1 MPSGT
6 ASAESP
12 ADGGINMV
20 PNQLAML
27 VPSFD
32 PATDSVDTWTQ
43 KIEMLL
49 VAWPRQKLD
58 ELATRLVLNCRGTA
72 FQKLQL
78 HRSEVL
84 KNEEKAIKRIVELV
98 GGTWGQVPLE
108 QRFELVEKGLYRS
121 QQKSDE
127 SADSYLAR
135 LDVTWTELMTKGI
148 SLEEIQSY
156 VVLRGSKLAA
166 EDKKRVIVESG
177 GETSGQLSMKK
188 VTAAIRMIGSNFF
201 QEMTGNRRDKSL
213 KVYDSQTFVA
223 EDDEEFISESFMVT
237 DDFLDDETVEIL
249 ATEHQDDDASL
260 VMQFEEAI
268 TEAIQGDADLAAYFS
283 TYQEARR
290 RLSEK
295 VRTRGFWPMSKGYGK
310 KGGKFHKGKGRA
322 SLAQRIANSH
332 CRRCGKKGH
341 WRAECPLLS
350 GRQDSRTTASSGSS
364 EVAPTSYVTVEEV
377 IPEIANIPEF
387 EEPSPGVKGLIAACC
402 ACFNEK
408 SNGFK
413 TNQNRGRK
421 GLPSQAL
428 LNKFTGQIK
437 HHLRSRVNAECVG
450 KSHSVGVDSPNAVK
464 MMMKPQDPIPSTP
477 KSESADACFVSSG
490 TIGVV
495 DLGASQTVMGD
506 QQLKEF
512 LQNLPS
518 AVRSRVRRAPCD
530 IVFRFGNHQTLA
542 SKHSLMLPLQNQWIR
557 IAIVKGKTPF
567 LLSSTFLKNI
577 KAIIDVEEGT
587 LWSKLLDRPLS
598 IERTSKSLF
607 MLDINQLWQEPGMA
621 VQPPPAGDSPDQ
633 SESFPKRSPIC
644 AADSCEFQIDET
656 DKKTVEFH
664 KDKRVSQNTVN
675 DTMIQVNSDAEKSQP
690 SDSDLAVC
698 ADSRL
703 STPID
708 RPRPAADHHAEVSV
722 RSSEGLPQCP
732 PRGASSGGQSTS
744 GPNDSGRVEEG
755 EHCLR
760 DCSQGQILSAGVRA
774 TPAVG
779 GLVHI
784 NLREEHQSGASK
796 VHPLRGI
803 DSGRR
808 EQGQPISNSQ
818 SSGEQGQTGGSI
830 ELCSLVDGSGSQCG
844 GRRLRGTGKPSSCPE
859 SPRRDVVC
867 QGGKSTTTWSPL
879 STGTEHVANPRSPPE
894 VDGQGR
900 EVMQPEVTDPIVSI
914 AVSTDSPSLVTE
926 ESEFHSYHRI
936 CQGLI
941 RKMTQEYQEVMS
953 SKQTSHHR
961 FKLDLLEI
969 MCSDQSELTRQVELS
984 KGSAQRF
991 GLSEGDLSQPS
1002 VRKQLFQIIVDRD
1015 PKDIWYSPECNPWC
1029 LWSNLNGTRSIEA
1042 FDQMVLKRTNNL
1054 WQISLAVVLYRIQVS
1069 RRKHFHMEQP
1079 GGSLMWSQPCV
1090 GEILSNTLRCR
1101 FDLCRVGQLVDPSTG
1116 LPIRKRLTVQTTSQA
1131 LHRKLN
1137 DKLCSQD
1144 HNHQRIE
1151 GNTRVN
1157 GETVRRSTFTERY
1170 PIRFA
1175 RQIAKTLIHE
1185 KPWEPPAYCLA
1196 TDSSEHPTK
1205 RRRLGQKMSAEEINR
1220 RFTNVNWRTVMDEA
1234 DRVAPRVG
1242 ILIQENNDLCR
1253 QVQQLCPQ
1261 HEIQHIVLCR
1271 GTDRYVGPNKPL
1283 QPGIAP
1289 FRRRICIRRRLEDVV
1304 VDPEWEQW
1312 ERLTFKGLRRKG
1324 VAARVS
1330 LTIFAKLKVPDTV
1343 TSSLPSAD
1351 VQHRRSAENSS
1362 LPEAKRP
1369 RRPTVTFDD
1378 SSRPDVSPE
1387 TPVIDNPTSD
1397 RSPESTEE
1405 PSREIID
1412 LIAQKHGPK
1421 FLALSKE
1428 DQSWL
1433 LKLHRNLGHPSAAKL
1448 IESCR
1453 QLNCDPHILH
1463 AVPDLKCSTCVETQ
1477 RPHVARPSATHSEGD
1492 FGDSISMD
1500 GITWTNAKGQQF
1512 HFYHFLDHH
1521 TTYHTAIVSSSRT
1534 TEDAIKAL
1542 CRGWMLWAGPPAV
1555 LCLDA
1560 ATEFTSEGFLN
1571 FMQKSNIK
1579 GRVIAT
1585 EGHWQNSQIERHGG
1599 VLQKILQKMD
1609 LEQAIESYEQLEL
1622 ALAIATHTKNQWSR
1636 YRGYPP
1642 EMLVFGK
1649 MTRVPG
1655 SVVSD
1660 ITQSSHMLALSEQA
1674 EGIRFREELAM
1685 RERAR
1690 KAFSQIDNDQACRRA
1705 IHHRSRPSRGQYEKG
1720 EWIMVWR
1727 KRGEATGNWQG
1738 PMQVII
1744 QEGHNVIWATM
1755 GNKLFRAAPENVR
1768 PLSAVEEATKIGSES
1783 KSTTPGDNLSIRP
1796 THGGAQLH
1804 DLTTVSG
1811 TMTVPSVP
1819 INHDISIGS
1828 EGVAVVHNPNI
1839 EPATAE
1845 NSSQQT
1851 TGGEQP
1857 DVEPA
1862 PIGTPAVVPQF
1873 EPENPINNGPSDAH
1887 NIPIPESD
1895 TSEDSFYACEEDCFY
1910 LDSTQAWKLEIDVC
1924 QQDINRWKQEE
1935 HPTEMSFLVTAA
1947 KKQRSEVK
1955 LHDLTIKEQ
1964 ELFRQAKDK
1973 EIDSWIQTGTV
1984 AKILR
1989 HQIPLENIM
1998 RCRWILTWK
2007 EIDESE
2013 RKASKSSQS
2022 QFKPKA
2028 RLVVLGYTD
2037 PCLED
2042 IPRDSPTMTKMTRM
2056 MILQFAASNNWDIES
2071 FDIKTAF
2078 LRGSEQGD
2086 RTLGIE
2092 PPSELRERLKLKPSE
2107 VLQLLKG
2114 AYGRVDAPFL
2124 WFMEL
2129 RRKLL
2134 DLQFQQ
2140 SPFDP
2145 CMFVLPNAE
2154 TGQTEGMIGVH
2165 VDDGLCCGSERFQ
2178 QKLKELETIFP
2189 FGSHK
2194 RRKFVFT
2201 GLHIEQ
2207 HSDHSITVQ
2216 QSQYVKD
2223 INPINV
2229 CRERKQQLEDVVTE
2243 KERQDL
2249 RALVGSLSYAAINSR
2264 PDLRS
2269 RIGWLQS
2276 SINKACVNTLVEA
2289 NKILHEGKLHADTA
2303 LRVQPIRIDDIRFV
2317 AFSDASFASAKSN
2330 DSHQGMMIMTAH
2342 KCIGE
2347 NKVSAVNPLLWHS
2360 KKIQKVAVSTLSAEA
2375 MALAGTVDMLSW
2387 VRLYWAWINDVACP
2401 WRKADELLLRLP
2413 PAFSALPPPE
2423 DSCNEQWSPPD
2434 ELREDLKHLPK
2445 KTESIIATDCKSLFD
2460 LISRTAPPA
2469 CQEFRTQLQ
2478 AKLIK
2483 EHINNGIQIRWVPSG
2498 AQVADSL
2505 TKVMDNTMIRECL
2518 RQGRYALHD
2527 EHEILRSRSD
2537 SRARLQWFRQQGSE
2551 ANGDADI

>member
-1 MPSGT
+1 
-6 ASAESP
+6 
-12 ADGGINMV
+12 MV
-20 PNQLAML
+20 SNQLAML

-32 PATDSVDTWTQ
+32 PASDSVETWTQ

-84 KNEEKAIKRIVELV
+84 KNDEKAIKRIVELV

-135 LDVTWTELMTKGI
+135 LDVTWTELKTKGI
-148 SLEEIQSY
+148 SLDEIESY

-177 GETSGQLSMKK
+177 GENSGKLAMKK

-223 EDDEEFISESFMVT
+223 EDDEESISESFMVME
-237 DDFLDDETVEIL
+237 DPLDDETIEIL

-295 VRTRGFWPMSKGYGK
+295 VRTRGFWPMSKGFGK
-310 KGGKFHKGKGRA
+310 KGGKFNKGKGKS

-341 WRAECPLLS
+341 WRAECPLVT
-350 GRQDSRTTASSGSS
+350 GRSDSRATSSTGAS
-364 EVAPTSYVTVEEV
+364 EMAPTSYVTVEEV
-377 IPEIANIPEF
+377 NPEIFGIPMIDEVDA
-387 EEPSPGVKGLIAACC
+387 ETQGESAMCLTCVPQKNHSHYHHKGFSHGDNPNCWKKVTDRIKATLRR
-402 ACFNEK
+402 K
-408 SNGFK
+408 V
-413 TNQNRGRK
+413 NRHVEIGK
-421 GLPSQAL
+421 VGTGAPI
-428 LNKFTGQIK
+428 TGQENIK
-437 HHLRSRVNAECVG
+437 VIDNSNHI
-450 KSHSVGVDSPNAVK
+450 VK
-464 MMMKPQDPIPSTP
+464 TED
-477 KSESADACFVSSG
+477 ADACFVSTG

-512 LQNLPS
+512 LQNLPV
-518 AVRSRVRRAPCD
+518 AVRSKVRRAPCD

-542 SKHSLMLPLQNQWIR
+542 SKHSLLLPLQDQWIR
-557 IAIVKGKTPF
+557 IAIVKGNTPF
-567 LLSSTFLKNI
+567 LLSSTFLRGI
-577 KAIIDVEEGT
+577 KAIIDVEQGT
-587 LWSKLLDRPLS
+587 LWSKLLHRFLE
-598 IERTSKSLF
+598 IERTTKSLF
-607 MLDINQLWQEPGMA
+607 MLDLNQLWQEPDLA
-621 VQPPPAGDSPDQ
+621 VPSASDGGSHEQ
-633 SESFPKRSPIC
+633 SESFPKQAPIC
-644 AADSCEFQIDET
+644 AAENCKSPANEITIIEKNEATGSRSDERRFEPSSSFLDRSSEFHIDEAT
-656 DKKTVEFH
+656 CSYSRGESACDQSSC
-664 KDKRVSQNTVN
+664 D
-675 DTMIQVNSDAEKSQP
+675 P
-690 SDSDLAVC
+690 S
-698 ADSRL
+698 
-703 STPID
+703 
-708 RPRPAADHHAEVSV
+708 HHVEVSV
-722 RSSEGLPQCP
+722 RSSERIPQFP
-732 PRGASSGGQSTS
+732 SRSSRTRRMPRGGE
-744 GPNDSGRVEEG
+744 NDSCRVEAGDDHLWNGSQREEFSDG
-755 EHCLR
+755 LR
-760 DCSQGQILSAGVRA
+760 Q
-774 TPAVG
+774 PAVMG

-784 NLREEHQSGASK
+784 PLRKEHQASTPQ
-796 VHPLRGI
+796 VHQVCRAAAGRGEKAGNQTQGKGSSCQVSTSECTEPINLMDSCGSELRG
-803 DSGRR
+803 GR
-808 EQGQPISNSQ
+808 
-818 SSGEQGQTGGSI
+818 
-830 ELCSLVDGSGSQCG
+830 V
-844 GRRLRGTGKPSSCPE
+844 RRDWKSRLCPE
-859 SPRRDVVC
+859 SQGGDELCPRGESPTTWSDDTVGDGHVSDPRAAAEDCC
-867 QGGKSTTTWSPL
+867 QGG
-879 STGTEHVANPRSPPE
+879 E
-894 VDGQGR
+894 VSEPGAADHDPSITVSGD
-900 EVMQPEVTDPIVSI
+900 QPSF
-914 AVSTDSPSLVTE
+914 VTE
-926 ESEFHSYHRI
+926 VSEFQSYHRI
-936 CQGLI
+936 CLGLI
-941 RKMTQEYQEVMS
+941 RKMTQEYQEVLNSVLPKS
-953 SKQTSHHR
+953 SRS
-961 FKLDLLEI
+961 KLNLLEI
-969 MCSDQSELTRQVELS
+969 MCSDKSELTRQAELL

-991 GLSEGDLSQPS
+991 GLSEGDLSQPQN
-1002 VRKQLFQIIVDRD
+1002 RKRLFQIIVEQD
-1015 PKDIWYSPECNPWC
+1015 PANIWYSPECNPWC
-1029 LWSNLNGTRSIEA
+1029 LWSNLNGSRSIEMH
-1042 FDQMVLKRTNNL
+1042 QQLVQKRTDSL

-1090 GEILSNTLRCR
+1090 GEILANTLSCK
-1101 FDLCRVGQLVDPSTG
+1101 FDLCEVGQLVDPSTG
-1116 LPIRKRLTVQTTSQA
+1116 LPIRKRLTVQTTSHA
-1131 LHRKLN
+1131 IHRRLN
-1137 DKLCSQD
+1137 DKLCNNNHQ
-1144 HNHQRIE
+1144 HQRIE
-1151 GNTRVN
+1151 GQTKIN
-1157 GETVRRSTFTERY
+1157 GESIRRSTFTEHY

-1175 RQIAKTLIHE
+1175 RQIARTMLFE
-1185 KPWEPPAYCLA
+1185 KPWEPPVYGLA
-1196 TDSSEHPTK
+1196 LTSEEHPTK
-1205 RRRLGQKMSAEEINR
+1205 RRRLGQKMSAGEINQ
-1220 RFTNVNWRTVMDEA
+1220 RFASVNWRTVMDEA

-1242 ILIQENNDLCR
+1242 VIIQENNDLCEK
-1253 QVQQLCPQ
+1253 VQRLCPQ
-1261 HEIQHIVLCR
+1261 HEIQHLVLCR
-1271 GTDRYVGPNKPL
+1271 GTDRYVGPNKTL
-1283 QPGIAP
+1283 QPGVAP
-1289 FRRRICIRRRLEDVV
+1289 FRRRICIRRRMEDIV

-1312 ERLTFKGLRRKG
+1312 ERLTFKGLRRTG

-1330 LTIFAKLKVPDTV
+1330 LTIFAKLKVSDTISPSTTSEDG
-1343 TSSLPSAD
+1343 TSSSAD
-1351 VQHRRSAENSS
+1351 ALRRSAENPSV
-1362 LPEAKRP
+1362 PEAKRL
-1369 RRPTVTFDD
+1369 RRTEVTFENSSNPDD
-1378 SSRPDVSPE
+1378 TNEPLETETTLPE
-1387 TPVIDNPTSD
+1387 SENPQLHQQPREVIDM
-1397 RSPESTEE
+1397 
-1405 PSREIID
+1405 
-1412 LIAQKHGPK
+1412 IAQKHGPK
-1421 FLALSKE
+1421 FLAIPKE

-1448 IESCR
+1448 IEACR
-1453 QLNCDPHILH
+1453 QLNCDPKILH

-1477 RPHVARPSATHSEGD
+1477 RPQIARPSATHSEGD

-1534 TEDAIKAL
+1534 TEEAIKAL
-1542 CRGWMLWAGPPAV
+1542 TRGWMLWAGPPAV
-1555 LCLDA
+1555 LCMDA
-1560 ATEFTSEGFLN
+1560 ATEFTSESFLM

-1585 EGHWQNSQIERHGG
+1585 EGHWQNSQIESHGG
-1599 VLQKILQKMD
+1599 ILQRILQKMD
-1609 LEQAIESYEQLEL
+1609 VEQSIDSYEQLEV
-1622 ALAIATHTKNQWSR
+1622 ALAVATHTKNQWSR

-1649 MTRVPG
+1649 MTRIPG

-1660 ITQSSHMLALSEQA
+1660 ISQPSHMLALSDQA
-1674 EGIRFREELAM
+1674 EGIRFRTELAR
-1685 RERAR
+1685 REQAR

-1705 IHHRSRPSRGQYEKG
+1705 INHRTRPTRGNYEKG

-1727 KRGEATGNWQG
+1727 KRGEAAGNWQG

-1744 QEGHNVIWATM
+1744 QEDKHVVWATM

-1768 PLSAVEEATKIGSES
+1768 PLSAVEEVNHRGNPQTALR
-1783 KSTTPGDNLSIRP
+1783 PDHDLSIRP
-1796 THGGAQLH
+1796 AHGGAQLL
-1804 DLTTVSG
+1804 DLTQVSG
-1811 TMTVPSVP
+1811 AVQPSAP
-1819 INHDISIGS
+1819 I
-1828 EGVAVVHNPNI
+1828 P
-1839 EPATAE
+1839 
-1845 NSSQQT
+1845 SST
-1851 TGGEQP
+1851 TGIETEVIPGEQNEPIVIPQDSNHSEHNSGEQP
-1857 DVEPA
+1857 DVEPT
-1862 PIGTPAVVPQF
+1862 PVGTPALAPQLTQ
-1873 EPENPINNGPSDAH
+1873 EDPSQQEAH
-1887 NIPIPESD
+1887 EVPIPESNE
-1895 TSEDSFYACEEDCFY
+1895 SEDSFYAVEEDCFH
-1910 LDSTQAWKLEIDVC
+1910 LDSSQAWKFEVDIC
-1924 QQDINRWKQEE
+1924 QQDINRWKQETN
-1935 HPTEMSFLVTAA
+1935 PTEMAFLVTAA

-1955 LHDLTIKEQ
+1955 MHDLTIKEQ
-1964 ELFRQAKDK
+1964 HMFQQAKDK

-1989 HQIPLENIM
+1989 HQIPLKNIM
-1998 RCRWILTWK
+1998 KCRWILTWK

-2013 RKASKSSQS
+2013 RKNSKNPQD
-2022 QFKPKA
+2022 QYKPKA

-2037 PCLED
+2037 PCIED
-2042 IPRDSPTMTKMTRM
+2042 IPRDSPTMTKLTRM
-2056 MILQFAASNNWDIES
+2056 MILQVATSNNWDIES

-2092 PPSELRERLKLKPSE
+2092 PPPELRERLKLQDCE

-2129 RRKLL
+2129 RSQLL
-2134 DLQFQQ
+2134 KLQFQQ

-2145 CMFVLPNAE
+2145 CMFVLANE
-2154 TGQTEGMIGVH
+2154 TTGQTEGMIGVH
-2165 VDDGLCCGSERFQ
+2165 VDDGLCCGSARFQ
-2178 QKLKELETIFP
+2178 SKLKELEKVFP

-2194 RRKFVFT
+2194 KRKFVFT
-2201 GLHIEQ
+2201 GLQIEQ
-2207 HSDHSITVQ
+2207 SADNTITVQ

-2223 INPINV
+2223 IKPIV
-2229 CRERKQQLEDVVTE
+2229 ISRERKQQLEDVVTE
-2243 KERQDL
+2243 NERQEL
-2249 RALVGSLSYAAINSR
+2249 RALIGSLSYAAINSR
-2264 PDLRS
+2264 PDLCS

-2276 SINKACVNTLVEA
+2276 SINKACVSTLVEA
-2289 NKILHEGKLHADTA
+2289 NKILHEGKIHAETA
-2303 LRVQPIRIDDIRFV
+2303 LRIQPIKLADIRFV

-2330 DSHQGMMIMTAH
+2330 DSHQGMMIMAAH
-2342 KCIGE
+2342 KDIGE
-2347 NKVSAVNPLLWHS
+2347 NKVSQINPILWHS

-2387 VRLYWAWINDVACP
+2387 VRLYWAWINDVSCP

-2413 PAFSALPPPE
+2413 PAFSALPPQKVDE
-2423 DSCNEQWSPPD
+2423 SENWSPPD
-2434 ELREDLKHLPK
+2434 ELRDDLKNLPK
-2445 KTESIIATDCKSLFD
+2445 RTESIIATDCKSLFD
-2460 LISRTAPPA
+2460 LINRTAPPA

-2551 ANGDADI
+2551 ANGVNDIQESQVA

>member
-1 MPSGT
+1 MPPGT

-12 ADGGINMV
+12 AETMV

-32 PATDSVDTWTQ
+32 PATDSVETWTQ

-135 LDVTWTELMTKGI
+135 LDVTWTELMTKAI

-177 GETSGQLSMKK
+177 GENSGQLSMKR

-201 QEMTGNRRDKSL
+201 QEMTGNRRGKSL

-223 EDDEEFISESFMVT
+223 EDDEEAFSESFMVT
-237 DDFLDDETVEIL
+237 EDMLDEETIEIL
-249 ATEHQDDDASL
+249 ATEHQDDDASM

-310 KGGKFHKGKGRA
+310 KGGKMAKGKGKA

-341 WRAECPLLS
+341 WRAECPLVT
-350 GRQDSRTTASSGSS
+350 GRSESRATSSTGNS
-364 EVAPTSYVTVEEV
+364 EMAPTSYVTVDEMD
-377 IPEIANIPEF
+377 PEIFDIPEF
-387 EEPSPGVKGLIAACC
+387 DDNLNDDQGVSAICLTCVSQSNHPNRQSKFWDKSKVSSNWLKGLTDRI
-402 ACFNEK
+402 
-408 SNGFK
+408 K
-413 TNQNRGRK
+413 T
-421 GLPSQAL
+421 
-428 LNKFTGQIK
+428 T
-437 HHLRSRVNAECVG
+437 LRSKVKAQCHDAFGKIGIETPIDNDSIKSVQVVNPR
-450 KSHSVGVDSPNAVK
+450 SPTENADV
-464 MMMKPQDPIPSTP
+464 
-477 KSESADACFVSSG
+477 CFVSTG

-512 LQNLPS
+512 LQNLPAS
-518 AVRSRVRRAPCD
+518 VRSKVRRSSCD
-530 IVFRFGNHQTLA
+530 IVFRFGNHQTLT
-542 SKHSLMLPLQNQWIR
+542 SKHSLLLPLQEQWIR
-557 IAIVKGKTPF
+557 IAIVKGRTPF
-567 LLSSTFLKNI
+567 LLSSTFLRGI

-587 LWSKLLDRPLS
+587 LWSKLLNRQLN

-607 MLDINQLWQEPGMA
+607 MLDINQLWQEPILA
-621 VQPPPAGDSPDQ
+621 VQSTSAVGSLDP
-633 SESFPKRSPIC
+633 SESFPKQAPIC
-644 AADSCEFQIDET
+644 AAENCQYPADDTAMSEIDKAQGSRSDKSQSHVKSSSALGSRCES
-656 DKKTVEFH
+656 H
-664 KDKRVSQNTVN
+664 RVSAACP
-675 DTMIQVNSDAEKSQP
+675 NSKREPPRDLQP
-690 SDSDLAVC
+690 RDL
-698 ADSRL
+698 S
-703 STPID
+703 
-708 RPRPAADHHAEVSV
+708 HHVEVSV
-722 RSSEGLPQCP
+722 RSTEGISQCSSRSSRTRGTQGGGEDDSCRVEAGDDFVRHCPQREELPG
-732 PRGASSGGQSTS
+732 RLRSTS
-744 GPNDSGRVEEG
+744 
-755 EHCLR
+755 
-760 DCSQGQILSAGVRA
+760 
-774 TPAVG
+774 TMG
-779 GLVHI
+779 GLVHVP
-784 NLREEHQSGASK
+784 LREEPKNGSSQIHQ
-796 VHPLRGI
+796 VCRIDPRRGEQTGNL
-803 DSGRR
+803 S
-808 EQGQPISNSQ
+808 QGQSHSEQTSNRKSTEPSSLLDSSGSDVRGCRVRGELQ
-818 SSGEQGQTGGSI
+818 SS
-830 ELCSLVDGSGSQCG
+830 L
-844 GRRLRGTGKPSSCPE
+844 CPE
-859 SPRRDVVC
+859 SPGGDDLCSR
-867 QGGKSTTTWSPL
+867 GKSSTTWTIDP
-879 STGTEHVANPRSPPE
+879 TGNEHVPDPRATAKDGHQRGEVSEQATADPNTSFAESGENPSF
-894 VDGQGR
+894 
-900 EVMQPEVTDPIVSI
+900 
-914 AVSTDSPSLVTE
+914 VTE
-926 ESEFHSYHRI
+926 VSEFQSYHRI
-936 CQGLI
+936 CLGLI
-941 RKMTQEYQEVMS
+941 RKITQEYQEVFS
-953 SKQTSHHR
+953 SVLPKSSR
-961 FKLDLLEI
+961 SKLTLLEI
-969 MCSDQSELTRQVELS
+969 MCSDKSELTKQVELL

-991 GLSEGDLSQPS
+991 GLSEGDLSQS
-1002 VRKQLFQIIVDRD
+1002 RDRKQLFKIIVEQD
-1015 PKDIWYSPECNPWC
+1015 PDNVWYSPVCKPWC
-1029 LWSNLNGTRSIEA
+1029 LWSNLNGNKSIEA
-1042 FDQMVLKRTNNL
+1042 FRQLVHQRTISL
-1054 WQISLAVVLYRIQVS
+1054 WQISLAVVLYRVQVS

-1079 GGSLMWSQPCV
+1079 GGSLMWSQPCM
-1090 GEILSNTLRCR
+1090 GEILSNTLLCK
-1101 FDLCRVGQLVDPSTG
+1101 FDLCEVGRLVDPSTG
-1116 LPIRKRLTVQTTSQA
+1116 LPIRKRLTVQTTSHA
-1131 LHRKLN
+1131 LHRRLN
-1137 DKLCSQD
+1137 NKLCAQN
-1144 HNHQRIE
+1144 HTHQRIE
-1151 GNTRVN
+1151 GQTKIN
-1157 GETVRRSTFTERY
+1157 GEIISRSTFTENY
-1170 PIRFA
+1170 PIHFA
-1175 RQIAKTLIHE
+1175 RQIAKTILYE
-1185 KPWEPPAYCLA
+1185 KLWEPPVYCLA
-1196 TDSSEHPTK
+1196 ANTEEHPTK

-1220 RFTNVNWRTVMDEA
+1220 RFTSVTWQTVMDEA

-1242 ILIQENNDLCR
+1242 IVIQENNELCE
-1253 QVQQLCPQ
+1253 QVQKLCPK
-1261 HEIQHIVLCR
+1261 HEIQHLVLCR
-1271 GTDRYVGPNKPL
+1271 GTDRYVGPNKSL
-1283 QPGIAP
+1283 QPGVAP
-1289 FRRRICIRRRLEDVV
+1289 FRRRICIRRRMEDIV

-1330 LTIFAKLKVPDTV
+1330 LTIFAKLKVPDAA
-1343 TSSLPSAD
+1343 SSPSMSEDASSSSAD
-1351 VQHRRSAENSS
+1351 AQRRSAENPI
-1362 LPEAKRP
+1362 LPEAKRL
-1369 RRPTVTFDD
+1369 RRPAVTFENSSNPDD
-1378 SSRPDVSPE
+1378 NREPPRSEVGPE
-1387 TPVIDNPTSD
+1387 CETSHQD
-1397 RSPESTEE
+1397 K
-1405 PSREIID
+1405 PSREVID

-1421 FLALSKE
+1421 FLALPKE
-1428 DQSWL
+1428 DQAWL
-1433 LKLHRNLGHPSAAKL
+1433 LKLHRNLGHPSSAKL
-1448 IESCR
+1448 IETCR
-1453 QLNCDPHILH
+1453 QLNCDSQILH

-1477 RPHVARPSATHSEGD
+1477 RPPIARPSAIHGEGD

-1500 GITWTNAKGQQF
+1500 GVTWTNAKGQQF
-1512 HFYHFLDHH
+1512 HFYHFLDRH
-1521 TTYHTAIVSSSRT
+1521 TTFHTAIVSPSRT

-1542 CRGWMLWAGPPAV
+1542 TRGWMLWAGPPAV
-1555 LCLDA
+1555 LCMDA
-1560 ATEFTSEGFLN
+1560 ATEFTSENFSI
-1571 FMQKSNIK
+1571 FMQKANIK
-1579 GRVIAT
+1579 GHVIAT

-1599 VLQKILQKMD
+1599 ILQRILERMD
-1609 LEQAIESYEQLEL
+1609 VEQPIESYEQLEI
-1622 ALAIATHTKNQWSR
+1622 ALAVATHTKNQWSR

-1649 MTRVPG
+1649 MARVPG

-1660 ITQSSHMLALSEQA
+1660 TSHSAHMLAVSDQSE
-1674 EGIRFREELAM
+1674 GVRFRSELAL
-1685 RERAR
+1685 RESAR
-1690 KAFSQIDNDQACRRA
+1690 KAFCQIDNDQTCRRA
-1705 IHHRSRPSRGQYEKG
+1705 LNHRSRPNRGHYEKG

-1727 KRGEATGNWQG
+1727 KRGETTGNWQG

-1744 QEGHNVIWATM
+1744 QEGKHVIWATM

-1768 PLSAVEEATKIGSES
+1768 PLSAVEEINRTRTRSES
-1783 KSTTPGDNLSIRP
+1783 TSPSHDLSIRP
-1796 THGGAQLH
+1796 NHGGAQLI
-1804 DLTTVSG
+1804 DLTQT
-1811 TMTVPSVP
+1811 
-1819 INHDISIGS
+1819 GS
-1828 EGVAVVHNPNI
+1828 PNLPTTETSTPAGVGNS
-1839 EPATAE
+1839 ELLTE
-1845 NSSQQT
+1845 NSQEPIVISSES
-1851 TGGEQP
+1851 GNSENNSGEQP
-1857 DVEPA
+1857 DMEPA
-1862 PIGTPAVVPQF
+1862 PVGTPAFAPQLT
-1873 EPENPINNGPSDAH
+1873 PEDSSQQEAH
-1887 NIPIPESD
+1887 TIPIPESD
-1895 TSEDSFYACEEDCFY
+1895 ESESNFYAVEEDCFH
-1910 LDSTQAWKLEIDVC
+1910 LESSQAWKFEVEVC
-1924 QQDINRWKQEE
+1924 QQDINRWKEE
-1935 HPTEMSFLVTAA
+1935 ANPTEMLFLVSAA

-1955 LHDLTIKEQ
+1955 LHDLTVKEQ
-1964 ELFRQAKDK
+1964 ELFQQAKDK
-1973 EIDSWIQTGTV
+1973 EIESWIQTGTV

-1989 HQIPLENIM
+1989 HQIPLKNIM
-1998 RCRWILTWK
+1998 KCRWILTWK

-2013 RKASKSSQS
+2013 RKDSKIAQS

-2037 PCLED
+2037 PCIED

-2092 PPSELRERLKLKPSE
+2092 PPPELRNRLKLQDCE

-2129 RRKLL
+2129 RRQLL
-2134 DLQFQQ
+2134 KLQFQQ

-2145 CMFVLPNAE
+2145 CMFVLANDK

-2165 VDDGLCCGSERFQ
+2165 VDDGLCCGSARFQ
-2178 QKLKELETIFP
+2178 QKLKELEKVFP

-2194 RRKFVFT
+2194 KRRFVFT

-2207 HSDHSITVQ
+2207 LTDNSITVQ

-2223 INPINV
+2223 INPISLS
-2229 CRERKQQLEDVVTE
+2229 RERKQQVEDVVTE
-2243 KERQDL
+2243 KERQEL
-2249 RALVGSLSYAAINSR
+2249 RALIGSLSYAAINSR
-2264 PDLRS
+2264 PDLCS
-2269 RIGWLQS
+2269 RLGWLQS

-2289 NKILHEGKLHADTA
+2289 NKILHEGKMYAETA
-2303 LRVQPIRIDDIRFV
+2303 LRIQPIRLADIRFV

-2330 DSHQGMMIMTAH
+2330 DSHQGMIIMAAH
-2342 KCIGE
+2342 KDIGE
-2347 NKVSAVNPLLWHS
+2347 NKVSPVNPILWHS

-2413 PAFSALPPPE
+2413 PAFSALPPQKNDE
-2423 DSCNEQWSPPD
+2423 NDQWSPPD
-2434 ELREDLKHLPK
+2434 ELREDLKNLPP
-2445 KTESIIATDCKSLFD
+2445 KTDSIVATDCKSLYD
-2460 LISRTAPPA
+2460 LVSRTAPPA

-2505 TKVMDNTMIRECL
+2505 TKMMDNTMIRECL

-2537 SRARLQWFRQQGSE
+2537 NRARLQWFRQQNTE
-2551 ANGDADI
+2551 ANGVKDIQESQVA